1 MDNLNRSVVT
11 LESSVLDEPA
21 SKKMKT
27 GDSDSDTEVEDEDD
41 HEEGG
46 EDEEEYSENSD
57 NVDDDLYS

>member
-27 GDSDSDTEVEDEDD
+27 GDSDTEVEDED
-41 HEEGG
+41 
-46 EDEEEYSENSD
+46 EDEEDGEYIENSENSD